1 MIITE
6 LKIYNLSY
14 QYQEHTNPIFDNLSF
29 SVGCGEFMAL
39 VGPSGCGKTTLI
51 HILAGLLTPTS
62 GEILLDGS
70 PETILGKVG
79 LMPQQDLL
87 LPWRTVLDNCSL
99 PLEIKGVSVQTAR
112 EKARG
117 VLIQFGLGGY
127 ENAFPY
133 QLSGGMRQRAA
144 FLQSIIAGN
153 KIILLDEP
161 FSALDALTRLKM
173 QQWLLNMWLEIKPT
187 IIFITHDVEE
197 AVFLAQRVLL
207 LSSPPNKGFAEFPIN
222 LPYPRS
228 KELLGNDQL
237 VMLRQ
242 KILNGL
248 EKGEGF

>member
-1 MIITE
+1 
-6 LKIYNLSY
+6 
-14 QYQEHTNPIFDNLSF
+14 
-29 SVGCGEFMAL
+29 MAL